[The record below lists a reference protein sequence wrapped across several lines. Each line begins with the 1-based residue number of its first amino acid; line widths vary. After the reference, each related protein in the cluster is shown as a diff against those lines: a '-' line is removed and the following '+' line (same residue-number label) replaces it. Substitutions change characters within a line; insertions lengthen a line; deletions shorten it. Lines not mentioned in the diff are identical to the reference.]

1 MIILTQESHNVSA
14 SNDWNGRS
22 SYQINSKHNETIYT
36 GVKIYILRIVLKQ
49 LPTDRSADR
58 STGPISLINYLISE
72 VINFGRM

>member
-36 GVKIYILRIVLKQ
+36 GVKLYTKNSIYRM
-49 LPTDRSADR
+49 
-58 STGPISLINYLISE
+58 YLAC
-72 VINFGRM
+72 VVVKAT